1 MRCHTSLTDA
11 QRAAIADRA
20 VKQVADTLVE
30 MHDGSQLSQR
40 NPLSD
45 GDTSGYRT

>member
-11 QRAAIADRA
+11 QRAAVAERA

-30 MHDGSQLSQR
+30 IHNDSKSGQR
-40 NPLSD
+40 KPLSD